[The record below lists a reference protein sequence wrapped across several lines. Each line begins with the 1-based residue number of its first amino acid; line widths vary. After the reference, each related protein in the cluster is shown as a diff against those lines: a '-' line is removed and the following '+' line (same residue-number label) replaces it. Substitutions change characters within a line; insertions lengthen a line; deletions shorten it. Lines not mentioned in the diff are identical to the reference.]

1 MSILGWL
8 RPAAPMG
15 VAVVV
20 LAGVL
25 GAGGLLLPS
34 RVTLVHTTDGAG
46 AVFASRSDLLLVTTV
61 LALVIVVA
69 YLVSAAALAWTPVRH
84 LWVPRP
90 AYWKTPARRR
100 ELRRRLATYL
110 ARGTAA
116 GLLLLAALVVVAL
129 IAQDGGPGA
138 LWWIPLAVSLGYVVA
153 MIVWLVWVV
162 TAGFAPDRAVEAASP
177 ISAARDGART
187 GAMPGRPAPDRS
199 SPRGGDTW
207 TAGDDAGRAAAT
219 PRTGA
224 ATAPAPPSARPTAA
238 KPGGSGDR
246 ASTSPPRPYQP
257 RPPHR
262 GGPPRG

>member
-15 VAVVV
+15 AAVVV

-34 RVTLVHTTDGAG
+34 RVTLVHTVDGAG

-100 ELRRRLATYL
+100 ELRRRLAAYL

-138 LWWIPLAVSLGYVVA
+138 LWWIPLAVSLVYVVA

-162 TAGFAPDRAVEAASP
+162 TAGFAPDRTAEAASST
-177 ISAARDGART
+177 SAARGGART
-187 GAMPGRPAPDRS
+187 GASPGRPAPDLPT
-199 SPRGGDTW
+199 PRGGDTW
-207 TAGDDAGRAAAT
+207 PASDAAARAAAR
-219 PRTGA
+219 PRTG

-238 KPGGSGDR
+238 KPVGTGDG
-246 ASTSPPRPYQP
+246 ASKGPPRPYQP